1 MNTHEF
7 INKFKDN
14 NQLAREMANVTSLE
28 EAYEIA
34 KKNKVTDDKETFCQE
49 MCAFRNELAKITPE
63 DLNDLVGGASTTE
76 IVSAVSTY
84 TGAAAAAASAA
95 V

>member
-1 MNTHEF
+1 MKTSEF
-7 INKFKDN
+7 INKLKNDS
-14 NQLAREMANVTSLE
+14 QLAGKLANVYSLE

-34 KKNKVTDDKETFCQE
+34 KKNNVSDDKNTFCQE
-49 MCAFRNELAKITPE
+49 MRTFREEVSKITPE
-63 DLNDLVGGASTTE
+63 DTNELVGSASTSE
-76 IVSAVSTY
+76 IVSAVSTW